1 MQFKLSIFLSQCP
14 FLKGCRTFLGNSSGS
29 LQCKFTTTQFY
40 STTRHSLQGNTKN
53 QRLYNSLWLQSW
65 HRPSSGFK
73 HALTSCHCELAAVHS
88 CSCFADCP
96 WPHQPIKFAIAME
109 WWLWIL
115 RSSYNIFACITCTP
129 YNEKKKSKYPIY
141 SIVTLVS
148 FNSFLCLISTPA
160 LHWNNG

>member
-1 MQFKLSIFLSQCP
+1 MQFNLSIFLSRCP
-14 FLKGCRTFLGNSSGS
+14 FFAFLGNPSGS
-29 LQCKFTTTQFY
+29 LQWFTTAQFY

-65 HRPSSGFK
+65 HRPSSGFN

-88 CSCFADCP
+88 CSGFADCP
-96 WPHQPIKFAIAME
+96 WPHRPIKFANTME

-115 RSSYNIFACITCTP
+115 RSCLQHFCMHNVHSVKW
-129 YNEKKKSKYPIY
+129 KKKKKKCKYPIY
-141 SIVTLVS
+141 SIVTLIS
-148 FNSFLCLISTPA
+148 FNSFHCLNST